1 MDLELVFHMTEEHRL
16 NVFENS
22 ALRRMYGP
30 KEEDVTEPYTTRTMY
45 SCICYTLYQIFY
57 GH

>member
-1 MDLELVFHMTEEHRL
+1 MDLELVLHMKEEHRL
-16 NVFENS
+16 IMSENR

-30 KEEDVTEPYTTRTMY
+30 KEDVTEPYTTCTMN
-45 SCICYTLYQIFY
+45 SCICYTLYQIFH

>member
-1 MDLELVFHMTEEHRL
+1 MDLELVFHMKEEHRL
-16 NVFENS
+16 NMSENR

-30 KEEDVTEPYTTRTMY
+30 KEEDVTEPYTTCTMN
-45 SCICYTLYQIFY
+45 SCICYTLYQIFH